1 MIDALTVLAHAA
13 QKSAQQLQHKNS
25 KDWISPRSQEVKK
38 NCSNLYQK
46 LHTHTRCVFEYDSL
60 FYIPKLVPYQH
71 GFVCS
76 DQSSSCRSSAIVWG
90 YLQKGR
96 EQLFSR
102 YMRAP
107 RQKGWD
113 RAEQI
118 WKPICHVSHII
129 RTDQKCKSSFSFLTW
144 DLLTLKKKKKK
155 VFCSHNQITLHS
167 HIPLI
172 LPKSFQDPV
181 KIWLLSTF
189 RYLKLTSS
197 KLQLLSLFLDLP
209 PSLLI

>member
-1 MIDALTVLAHAA
+1 MNDWLTRQIDFEKTQKHTEPWRPIHQLIDALTVHAQAA
-13 QKSAQQLQHKNS
+13 QKSAQQLQQKNS

-60 FYIPKLVPYQH
+60 FYIPKLLPYQR

-76 DQSSSCRSSAIVWG
+76 DQSSSCQSSAIVWG

-107 RQKGWD
+107 RQTGWD

-118 WKPICHVSHII
+118 WKPICHVLHII
-129 RTDQKCKSSFSFLTW
+129 HTDQKCKSSFS
-144 DLLTLKKKKKK
+144 
-155 VFCSHNQITLHS
+155 
-167 HIPLI
+167 
-172 LPKSFQDPV
+172 
-181 KIWLLSTF
+181 
-189 RYLKLTSS
+189 
-197 KLQLLSLFLDLP
+197 LF
-209 PSLLI
+209 